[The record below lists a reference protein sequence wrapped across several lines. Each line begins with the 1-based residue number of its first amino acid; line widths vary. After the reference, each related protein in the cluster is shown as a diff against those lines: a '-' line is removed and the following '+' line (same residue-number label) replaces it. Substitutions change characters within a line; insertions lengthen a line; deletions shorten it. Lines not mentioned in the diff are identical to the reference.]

1 MAVFKQIILQIPI
14 KDFQLG
20 NNLDSYKR
28 NKWLTKEDVKVI
40 LQAGPVQF
48 AVADVGHELEITDAD
63 QCFKFW
69 KAEVEK
75 HLADASKKHRK
86 KFRPKEWPRLED
98 YPDEYMYFA
107 SKWIAEGLNPIILL
121 EKHH

>member
-1 MAVFKQIILQIPI
+1 MPVFKQIIERMPI

-20 NNLDSYKR
+20 NDLNGYKR
-28 NKWLTKEDVKVI
+28 EKRLIAEEIKDI
-40 LQAGPVQF
+40 LQAGPVLF
-48 AVADVGHELEITDAD
+48 AIADVGHELEVIETG

-75 HLADASKKHRK
+75 HLADPSK
-86 KFRPKEWPRLED
+86 PARLED
-98 YPDEYMYFA
+98 YSDEYLYFA
-107 SKWIAEGLNPIILL
+107 SKWIAEDLSPIVLL

>member
-1 MAVFKQIILQIPI
+1 MRMPI

-20 NNLDSYKR
+20 DGLGSYRREKQ
-28 NKWLTKEDVKVI
+28 LTKEELKVI
-40 LQAGPVQF
+40 LQAEPILF
-48 AVADVGHELEITDAD
+48 AIADVGHELEVIETD

-75 HLADASKKHRK
+75 HLADPSK
-86 KFRPKEWPRLED
+86 PARLED
-98 YPDEYMYFA
+98 YPDEYLYFA
-107 SKWIAEGLNPIILL
+107 SKWIAEDLSPITLL